1 MEQRLYY
8 SLNKTQNSLHQY
20 VKHILQ
26 KKGLKAS
33 PAQLGIMFLLQEKNN
48 LSMSYISNVLELDN
62 SAITRSID
70 RLEKFGFVKRLINN
84 NDRREFSIEITERGL
99 LEIQKAQK
107 VIKEINNFIESK
119 IKKERLVAFKEI
131 LDELNGI
138 LRKELQK

>member
-8 SLNKTQNSLHQY
+8 SLARTQNSLHQY

-26 KKGLKAS
+26 KKRLKAS
-33 PAQLGIMFLLQEKNN
+33 PAQLAIMFLLHEKNN
-48 LSMSYISNVLELDN
+48 VSMSYISNELELDN

-70 RLEKFGFVKRLINN
+70 RLEKFGFVKRVTNN
-84 NDRREFSIEITERGL
+84 TDRREFSIEITELGL
-99 LEIQKAQK
+99 SEIQKAQK

-119 IKKERLVAFKEI
+119 IKKERLAAFKEI

-138 LRKELQK
+138 LREELQK